1 MGSLVNEV
9 GELYPEPHGK
19 ETPTQTFPVDLQKH
33 SQNSF
38 PAKHLWVA
46 AIEPYVFEVST
57 LARDSVSLM
66 SIKASFFPSKE
77 LETRILIESTLR
89 NHRVFH
95 EMYVNKSSYCF
106 GTNERSAGNKFENQH
121 FIIFKQ

>member
-1 MGSLVNEV
+1 MKLESYILNLMKKKLRHRRFLWTYRSILRIV
-9 GELYPEPHGK
+9 
-19 ETPTQTFPVDLQKH
+19 FPR
-33 SQNSF
+33 
-38 PAKHLWVA
+38 KHLWVA
-46 AIEPYVFEVST
+46 AVEPYVFGAST

-77 LETRILIESTLR
+77 LDTRILIESTLR

-121 FIIFKQ
+121 FMIFKP